1 MAVNSRWAIT
11 PRLRLRRAFR
21 RAALVRVTRIS
32 MRRRA
37 PRPRTRMVAFGL
49 KRAAPGDAVVGVVVL
64 VLIVLAVEVVV
75 GGTVPVAVVV
85 PGRVGTVTPGRGR
98 VVTTVVTQPT
108 TGRQSC
114 GAAGALLVNAPADKT
129 PATRIPAP
137 TTTRAAVAS
146 LWRGAIRTERGH
158 GEPLLSFR
166 GNRTGVNIGKWGLQQ
181 LPSEE
186 AVRKKELYAGK
197 MVKAPP
203 ILQGAAAPQDRP
215 RGFFA
220 ASKRKGV
227 DAP

>member
-1 MAVNSRWAIT
+1 
-11 PRLRLRRAFR
+11 
-21 RAALVRVTRIS
+21 
-32 MRRRA
+32 
-37 PRPRTRMVAFGL
+37 MVAFGL

-146 LWRGAIRTERGH
+146 LWRGRLGRREVMASLFFRFVGIGQVSTSANGVCNNFPPKRQSGRR
-158 GEPLLSFR
+158 SFTR
-166 GNRTGVNIGKWGLQQ
+166 EKWLK
-181 LPSEE
+181 LPD
-186 AVRKKELYAGK
+186 
-197 MVKAPP
+197 PP
-203 ILQGAAAPQDRP
+203 GSGGAAGPPSGILRC
-215 RGFFA
+215 
-220 ASKRKGV
+220 K
-227 DAP
+227 